1 MTKTL
6 ILAAALAAAIAA
18 PAAAEPAA
26 GNDSSHACLE
36 IGRIWSWHAPNNR
49 TLIVENDTHH
59 KFKLDLMGYC
69 PSLTFKET
77 LGFRSIGGSYLSC
90 ITPGDVVFFH
100 DIGTETR
107 CGAGVV
113 PAFLADD
120 REGFDLVVDNCPPL
134 AVVRDAARVLLRDA
148 ALAGVRLA
156 IHRPAGDIDVRRAW
170 EDCHPSLAATLARLH
185 GFAPGDLLDWL
196 EWAGSALLEDDCWI
210 PSHDQ
215 ARHLA
220 LTLSLIAEMFCGHG
234 QQEWQ
239 HFLLVRTAGEVM
251 P

>member
-1 MTKTL
+1 MTQ
-6 ILAAALAAAIAA
+6 I
-18 PAAAEPAA
+18 
-26 GNDSSHACLE
+26 
-36 IGRIWSWHAPNNR
+36 R
-49 TLIVENDTHH
+49 
-59 KFKLDLMGYC
+59 
-69 PSLTFKET
+69 
-77 LGFRSIGGSYLSC
+77 
-90 ITPGDVVFFH
+90 
-100 DIGTETR
+100 TETG
-107 CGAGVV
+107 CTAGLVTAV
-113 PAFLADD
+113 LADD
-120 REGFDLVVDNCPPL
+120 REAFELVVDNMPHL
-134 AVVRDAARVLLRDA
+134 AMVLDEARVLLRDA

-156 IHRPAGDIDVRRAW
+156 LHRPAGDIDVRRAW